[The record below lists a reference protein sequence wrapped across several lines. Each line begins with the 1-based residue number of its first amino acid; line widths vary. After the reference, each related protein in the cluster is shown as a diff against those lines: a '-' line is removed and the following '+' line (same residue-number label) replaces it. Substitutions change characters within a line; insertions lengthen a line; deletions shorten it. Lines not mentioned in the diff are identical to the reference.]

1 MKKKTLII
9 IGVAIAI
16 FVALVA
22 SVFWFIQYNQK
33 TISREQASSIAIK
46 DAKFQESEVRIVK
59 LEQKIDDGRLVYEID
74 FHKDTSEY
82 SYVIDA
88 KTGKI
93 INREVD
99 DINPK
104 KSDPVPFDSKPST
117 PTQKPQLIGENK
129 AKEIALKDANL
140 QEADITRFTWKL
152 DNESGVQVYELEFYH
167 GSREYD
173 YEINAATGQIIKKE
187 IDASRR

>member
-1 MKKKTLII
+1 MK
-9 IGVAIAI
+9 
-16 FVALVA
+16 
-22 SVFWFIQYNQK
+22 
-33 TISREQASSIAIK
+33 IK
-46 DAKFQESEVRIVK
+46 SW
-59 LEQKIDDGRLVYEID
+59 
-74 FHKDTSEY
+74 
-82 SYVIDA
+82 
-88 KTGKI
+88 
-93 INREVD
+93 
-99 DINPK
+99 
-104 KSDPVPFDSKPST
+104 
-117 PTQKPQLIGENK
+117 TQKPQLIGENK